1 MKKIPKIEISKI
13 IKAPR
18 AKVWEVISDPEAMP
32 KYDKNVK
39 SVEVH
44 SREGNTVIK
53 THISIVRGQET
64 KIKEKWTLYPQ
75 EKIETETLEGP
86 ADMKGLQL
94 FEEVPE
100 GTKVTFVMDIS
111 FKGIIGKTL
120 GRLLAGPKLRE
131 FADEYI
137 ESLAKYIEAQ

>member
-1 MKKIPKIEISKI
+1 MPKMEISKI

-18 AKVWEVISDPEAMP
+18 AKVWETASDPETRP
-32 KYDKNVK
+32 KYDKNMK
-39 SVEVH
+39 SIEVL
-44 SREGNTVIK
+44 SREGNTVIS
-53 THISIVRGQET
+53 THTSIVRGQET
-64 KIKEKWTLYPQ
+64 KAKDKWTLYPQ
-75 EKIETETLEGP
+75 EKIETESLDGP
-86 ADMKGLQL
+86 ADVKGVQL

-100 GTKVTFVMDIS
+100 GTKVTLSYDIN

-137 ESLAKYIEAQ
+137 ESMAKYIEAP